1 MRGER
6 RDSQLALG
14 AAQTQRVRR
23 VGITGDALLNFNR
36 NMGSGDTRQET
47 GEQRE
52 IKTIELQ
59 SALKTELPILSLQQ
73 ETQGN

>member
-6 RDSQLALG
+6 RDSQLALS

-23 VGITGDALLNFNR
+23 VGITGDVLLNFNR

-52 IKTIELQ
+52 IKIVELQ
-59 SALKTELPILSLQQ
+59 SAPKIELPILSLQQ
-73 ETQGN
+73 GI